1 MSLAG
6 GESLHAAGVH
16 AGNQT
21 LDLWINLKIT
31 FSHGFIFPDKAGI
44 VTDVWGAFPCLIKIW
59 ENKNKGF
66 TGEVCR

>member
-21 LDLWINLKIT
+21 LDLWVNLKIT
-31 FSHGFIFPDKAGI
+31 FSHCFVFPDKTGMVA
-44 VTDVWGAFPCLIKIW
+44 DVDMLFHA
-59 ENKNKGF
+59 
-66 TGEVCR
+66 